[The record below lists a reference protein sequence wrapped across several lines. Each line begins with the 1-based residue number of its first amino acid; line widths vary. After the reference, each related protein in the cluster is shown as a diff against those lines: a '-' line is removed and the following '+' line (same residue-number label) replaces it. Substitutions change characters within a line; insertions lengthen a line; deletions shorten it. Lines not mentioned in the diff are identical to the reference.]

1 MSVLSP
7 QEIDV
12 IVERVIVRLGEV
24 QAESIR
30 NSPDISDTFI
40 DHMKSVYRLS
50 GKWPPL
56 QPPLD
61 ESGGE
66 RG

>member
-1 MSVLSP
+1 MSDPLSQGDEAIVQRVLDRLE
-7 QEIDV
+7 EIQT
-12 IVERVIVRLGEV
+12 ER
-24 QAESIR
+24 IR
-30 NSPDISDTFI
+30 NAPAPEFMDY
-40 DHMKSVYRLS
+40 MKSVYRLS